1 MCRFCRYSTRVDRR
15 RTVVVGPVVAFYL
28 DLSIVGMDR
37 EMVVVVL
44 VGTLVVVD
52 NLAVAFRSVVPVI
65 FVASDM
71 CRKDPALVGL
81 VDTHSSVSGML
92 VMQPD
97 ALEALERLPFA
108 EVDYRHLPVLLHC
121 RHSDVSRRRH
131 HPFQPLL
138 ALLVVGC

>member
-15 RTVVVGPVVAFYL
+15 RTVMVGPVVAFYL
-28 DLSIVGMDR
+28 GLSIVGMDR

-52 NLAVAFRSVVPVI
+52 NLDVAFQSVVPVVV
-65 FVASDM
+65 VASGT
-71 CRKDPALVGL
+71 CRKGPALVGSL
-81 VDTHSSVSGML
+81 VSGML
-92 VMQPD
+92 VVQPD
-97 ALEALERLPFA
+97 ALGLLEGFLLA
-108 EVDYRHLPVLLHC
+108 GVDHYHLPVLLHC

-131 HPFQPLL
+131 HPCRPLL